1 MRLALAATL
10 LASALFAHAADPVAF
25 VADIRGNAT
34 IEGEGKLV
42 TFLKELSP
50 GTRLLLGSNAVA
62 SITYASSGAE
72 FTIKGPGE
80 FLVTPT
86 EVRAEKGVAPARRD
100 VVALVDPAI
109 VTRTARAATAS
120 MRMRGITPHA
130 EATALQFPVD
140 TRVATLQPVMRWRG
154 EPAGSTITVLDAA
167 GKEVWKGRARP
178 EGTRPAVKLSP
189 ATRYSWSV
197 TTPTGALGHA
207 GFETLPA
214 EDMARAESARTR
226 ARTFPERVLHA
237 MLLQDMGAS
246 QEAREA
252 WGALARERP
261 DLPELAAFA
270 R

>member
-1 MRLALAATL
+1 MRLALAAAL
-10 LASALFAHAADPVAF
+10 LASALFAQAADPVAF

-42 TFLKELSP
+42 TFLTELSP

-80 FLVTPT
+80 FLVTAT
-86 EVRAEKGVAPARRD
+86 EVKAEKGTAPGRRD
-100 VVALVDPAI
+100 VLALVDPAI

-120 MRMRGITPHA
+120 LRMRGIAPRA
-130 EATALQFPVD
+130 DATALQFPVE
-140 TRVATLQPVMRWRG
+140 TRVATLQPILRWRG
-154 EPAGSTITVLDAA
+154 ELGDATVTVFDAGGREI
-167 GKEVWKGRARP
+167 WKGRARP
-178 EGTRPAVKLSP
+178 EGTRPAIKLAP

-197 TTPTGALGHA
+197 TTPTGTLGQA

-214 EDMARAESARTR
+214 EAMARVEAARAR

-237 MLLQDMGAS
+237 MLLQDLGAA

-252 WGALARERP
+252 WGGLARERP
-261 DLPELAAFA
+261 DLLELAAFA